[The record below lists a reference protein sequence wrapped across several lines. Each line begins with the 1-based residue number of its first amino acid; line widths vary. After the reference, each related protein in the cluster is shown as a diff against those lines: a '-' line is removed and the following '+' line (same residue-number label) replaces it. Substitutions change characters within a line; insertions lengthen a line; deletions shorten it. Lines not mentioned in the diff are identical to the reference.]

1 MLLRQES
8 RTSQGVFI
16 GIQILWVMLDIDNI
30 VQKVIEVSHYTV
42 ENARLPDCA
51 FLPENFVD
59 RMCGIAF
66 HSGKHGRNIMTVYG
80 CE

>member
-30 VQKVIEVSHYTV
+30 VQKVIDISHYTV
-42 ENARLPDCA
+42 ENARLPNST
-51 FLPENFVD
+51 LSTQNLVD
-59 RMCGIAF
+59 GI
-66 HSGKHGRNIMTVYG
+66 SGKALHFGKHVCDSTIAYW
-80 CE
+80 CK